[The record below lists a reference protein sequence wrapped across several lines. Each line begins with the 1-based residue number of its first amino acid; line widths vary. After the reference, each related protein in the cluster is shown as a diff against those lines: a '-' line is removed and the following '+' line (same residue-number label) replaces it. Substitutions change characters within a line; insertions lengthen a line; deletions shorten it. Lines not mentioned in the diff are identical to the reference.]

1 MSELIPL
8 EVSKSIAMSLSVF
21 SASLLIGWLIRRY
34 LLLSLKKWAARTETR
49 VDDLIIHSVKGPSGL
64 WVLLFSIRLTLRTS
78 HLGPAF
84 IDYGSK
90 LISALLILSIT
101 FLVANILSNIFLQR
115 ARSLQT
121 PLPVTGLSQAIVKGG
136 IYVIGGLILLSELGI
151 SITPM
156 ITALG
161 IGGLAVALALQDTLS
176 NFFSGLHI
184 LVENPVR
191 VGDYIKLSSGE
202 EGYVVDIGWRTTRIR
217 MLPNNMVIIPN
228 QKLAQSIITNYYLP
242 EKKMS
247 LLILVKVSYDSD
259 PDRVEEILVEE
270 AIKGSKEIPGF
281 VPEPA
286 PFARLIPGFGDS
298 SLEFTLICQVAEF
311 TDQFLV
317 QHEMRKRIL
326 KRFKKEGIEIPL
338 PGRTVHLSVPSGNG
352 TSADKA
358 EKAPEEDL
366 KK

>member
-1 MSELIPL
+1 MEDLISL
-8 EVSKSIAMSLSVF
+8 EVSRSIMMSLSVF
-21 SASLLIGWLIRRY
+21 VGSLLVGWLIRRS
-34 LLLSLKKWAARTETR
+34 LLLWLRKWAAKTETT
-49 VDDLIIHSVKGPSGL
+49 VDDLIVQSVKGPSGL
-64 WVLLFSIRLTLRTS
+64 WVILLSIRLTLRTS

-90 LISALLILSIT
+90 IISALLVLSIT
-101 FLVANILSNIFLQR
+101 VLIANVLSNFFLQR
-115 ARSLQT
+115 TRSLQT
-121 PLPVTGLSQAIVKGG
+121 PLPVTGISQVIVKAAV
-136 IYVIGGLILLSELGI
+136 YVIGGLVLLSELGI

-184 LVENPVR
+184 VVENPIR

-228 QKLAQSIITNYYLP
+228 QKLAQSIITNFYLP
-242 EKKMS
+242 DKKMGIS
-247 LLILVKVSYDSD
+247 IPIGVSYDCD

-270 AIKGSKEIPGF
+270 AVKASKEIPGF
-281 VPEPA
+281 LPDP
-286 PFARLIPGFGDS
+286 PPSARLIPGFGDS
-298 SLEFTLICQVAEF
+298 ALNFSVNCQVAEF

-326 KRFKKEGIEIPL
+326 KRFKKEGIEMPF
-338 PGRTVHLSVPSGNG
+338 PTRTVYLKEQPSGNG
-352 TSADKA
+352 APA
-358 EKAPEEDL
+358 GEEKGTRGE
-366 KK
+366 

>member
-1 MSELIPL
+1 MEELISL
-8 EVSKSIAMSLSVF
+8 EVSRSIMMSLSVF
-21 SASLLIGWLIRRY
+21 VGSLLIGWLVRRS
-34 LLLSLKKWAARTETR
+34 LLLWLRKWAAKTETT
-49 VDDLIIHSVKGPSGL
+49 VDDLILSSVKGPSGL
-64 WVLLFSIRLTLRTS
+64 WVILLSIRVTLRTS

-90 LISALLILSIT
+90 IISVLLVLSIT
-101 FLVANILSNIFLQR
+101 VLIANVLSNFFLQR
-115 ARSLQT
+115 TRSLQT
-121 PLPVTGLSQAIVKGG
+121 PLPVTGISQVIVKATV
-136 IYVIGGLILLSELGI
+136 YLLGGLVLLSELGI

-184 LVENPVR
+184 VVENPIR
-191 VGDYIKLSSGE
+191 VGDYIRLSSGE

-242 EKKMS
+242 EKKMGIS
-247 LLILVKVSYDSD
+247 VQIGVSYDCD
-259 PDRVEEILVEE
+259 PDRVEEILTEE
-270 AIKGSKEIPGF
+270 AVKGAKEIPGF
-281 VPEPA
+281 LPDP
-286 PFARLIPGFGDS
+286 PPSARLIPGFGDS
-298 SLEFTLICQVAEF
+298 ALNFSVNCQVAEF

-326 KRFKKEGIEIPL
+326 KRFKKEGIEIPF
-338 PGRTVHLSVPSGNG
+338 PTRTVYLKERPPSGNG
-352 TSADKA
+352 APAVEGKKA
-358 EKAPEEDL
+358 REE
-366 KK
+366 